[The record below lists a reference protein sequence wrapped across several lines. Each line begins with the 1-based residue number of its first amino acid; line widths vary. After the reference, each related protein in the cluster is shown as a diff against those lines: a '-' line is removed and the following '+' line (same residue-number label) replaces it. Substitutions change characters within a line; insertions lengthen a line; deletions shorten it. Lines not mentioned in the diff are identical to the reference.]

1 MVVVDLEVLNLLDL
15 SVRPP
20 DGQSF
25 DQCCRPEANVL
36 FDGAAA
42 HESAGWEDVADE
54 LVGVGIDNELTA
66 NSAAVAGVSHERH
79 DGSPALWH
87 AIFKQTQRAT
97 SHRADQQI
105 QITIP
110 VEVGRNDGT

>member
-20 DGQSF
+20 DGQSL

-54 LVGVGIDNELTA
+54 LVGVGIDNELAA

-79 DGSPALWH
+79 DSAPETRSSVSFFVCL
-87 AIFKQTQRAT
+87 
-97 SHRADQQI
+97 S
-105 QITIP
+105 
-110 VEVGRNDGT
+110 VGRSVGQSFTHEFNF